1 MRVAFAKSDLQ
12 LLIDGLY
19 ELGFEVI
26 GPRLGEGAI
35 IYDKVTTIK
44 DLPKGWV
51 EEQEAAR
58 YSLKRDPE
66 NRYFGYTVGP
76 QSWKKYLHPPKLCLF
91 SAKKKGKSF
100 TVDDSDQVV
109 KRAFL
114 GMRACEIAAVAI
126 QDNVFLGQEFKD
138 PWYGRRREATFFIG
152 VNCSRAGGT
161 CFCVSTNTGPQVQ
174 RGDDLTLTE
183 LKDVFLAEA
192 RTPVAKTLLEQLPTR
207 EIASQELAEATAQ
220 NKATCSQMGRSLDT
234 EGLPELLKRNLEH
247 PRWDE
252 VADRCLT
259 CANCTMVCPTCFCFT
274 VEDVTDLKGVE
285 TERIR
290 SWDSCFTTEFTMT
303 SGSSHRA
310 TPVSRYRQWMT
321 HKLATWHDQF
331 DESGC
336 TGCGRCITWCPVGID
351 ITEEA
356 AAIRADDR
364 GQNGSQ

>member
-1 MRVAFAKSDLQ
+1 MQVAFEKDALQ
-12 LLIDGLY
+12 LLIDALY
-19 ELGFEVI
+19 AQGFEVI

-35 IYDKVTTIK
+35 IYDQVKTT
-44 DLPKGWV
+44 DQLPKGWI
-51 EEQEAAR
+51 EEQEAGK
-58 YSLKRDPE
+58 YSLRRDPE
-66 NRYFGYTVGP
+66 DRYFAYTVGP

-91 SAKKKGKSF
+91 TAKKDGKSF
-100 TVDDSDQVV
+100 TIDDSDRVV

-114 GMRACEIAAVAI
+114 GMRACEIAAIGV

-138 PWYGRRREATFFIG
+138 PWYGRRREATFFVG

-161 CFCVSTNTGPQVQ
+161 CFCVSTNTGPRVEE
-174 RGDDLTLTE
+174 GDDLTLTE
-183 LKDVFLAEA
+183 LAGAFLAEA
-192 RTPVAKTLLEQLPTR
+192 RTSAAEEILEQLPTR
-207 EIASQELAEATAQ
+207 KPKAEELEEATFQ
-220 NKATCSQMGRSLDT
+220 NKTTCSQMGRRLDT
-234 EGLPELLKRNLEH
+234 EGLPDLLKRNLNH

-274 VEDVTDLKGVE
+274 VEDVTDLKGLE
-285 TERIR
+285 TERVR

-303 SGSSHRA
+303 SGSAHRA

-321 HKLATWHDQF
+321 HKLSTWHDQF

-336 TGCGRCITWCPVGID
+336 VGCGRCITWCPVGID

-364 GQNGSQ
+364 GRDGTK